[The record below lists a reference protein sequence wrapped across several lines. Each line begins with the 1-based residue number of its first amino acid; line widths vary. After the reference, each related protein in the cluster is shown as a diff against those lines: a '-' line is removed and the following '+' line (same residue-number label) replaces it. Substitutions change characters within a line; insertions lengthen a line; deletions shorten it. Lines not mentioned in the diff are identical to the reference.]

1 LEGFGAFAPFRK
13 ILGKRINIGSGKKVF
28 TAERYNKW
36 RGFSMAVKTPGASSG
51 GDSPSVDN
59 AEVLIAI
66 EELRQEI
73 ADLKNGGINVANAPQ
88 QAVYE
93 IDEEV
98 EADVRLEI
106 AQMVRSIGKTKSELA
121 AIQHPM

>member
-13 ILGKRINIGSGKKVF
+13 ILGKRINIGSEKKVF

-36 RGFSMAVKTPGASSG
+36 REFSMAVKAPGASSG

-66 EELRQEI
+66 EELRALFVRYVLPFSPRI
-73 ADLKNGGINVANAPQ
+73 ASRDI
-88 QAVYE
+88 
-93 IDEEV
+93 
-98 EADVRLEI
+98 R
-106 AQMVRSIGKTKSELA
+106 GKTSGNWETS
-121 AIQHPM
+121 H